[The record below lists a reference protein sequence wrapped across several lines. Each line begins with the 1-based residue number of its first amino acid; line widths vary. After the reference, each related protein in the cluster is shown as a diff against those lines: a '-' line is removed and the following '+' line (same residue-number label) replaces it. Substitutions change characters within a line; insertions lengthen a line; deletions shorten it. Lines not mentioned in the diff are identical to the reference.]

1 MKYVLLVLAAALP
14 LSSVVMA
21 NEHCTMPNLEEQF
34 AQLDSDADSLLTP
47 EEFAEFNLAKPCA
60 DTQNMESKT
69 DSAGSEADNS
79 VVFEMLDV
87 DASGSLD
94 LAEFNGLENQ

>member
-1 MKYVLLVLAAALP
+1 MKYALFVLAAALP

-21 NEHCTMPNLEEQF
+21 NENCTMPNFEEQF
-34 AQLDSDADSLLTP
+34 AQLDSDADNLLSQ
-47 EEFAEFNLAKPCA
+47 EEFAQFNLAKPCA
-60 DTQNMESKT
+60 DSQTMESKP
-69 DSAGSEADNS
+69 DSTGTEADNA

-87 DASGSLD
+87 DASGTLD